1 MEVYSIFRS
10 QLACTAVALGLF
22 TSCAERDSVPKAT
35 AVPVEFVEVKPAEIP
50 IYKEYIGEVFGQ
62 KDISI
67 RARVEGFLE
76 GIHFQEGSQVKE
88 GQLLYTIDPQTLEA
102 DEAAKASQLA
112 AAKSDLANAKAD
124 LGRIEPLVAIKAV
137 SQSEYDAA
145 KTKVAVAEAQVRA
158 AQAGLKSSSIQLGY
172 TEVLAPLTGVIGQ
185 TKAKVGEFVGR
196 DPNPVI
202 LNVISRIDTIRVEFF
217 ISEQEYLTLRRKR
230 EAMRQDTAK
239 AKAMPPKLG
248 LELILSDGSLHT
260 EKGYVDFLDRQVDPA
275 TGSLKIQASFANPAK
290 LIRPGQFVRV
300 RGLVEV
306 VPNGIMIPQR
316 AVQEIQGKYRIWLID
331 SAGTAEPRFVDARS
345 TYGNMWVI
353 DAGLKPG
360 EKVIVSGQQRLGKG
374 VPVEPKAVEMELVQ
388 PQSAQ

>member
-1 MEVYSIFRS
+1 MV
-10 QLACTAVALGLF
+10 ACTDPATA
-22 TSCAERDSVPKAT
+22 PKPT
-35 AVPVEFVEVKPAEIP
+35 AVPVEFIAVKAAEIP

-76 GIHFQEGSQVKE
+76 GIHFQEGGQVQE

-112 AAKSDLANAKAD
+112 AAKSDLANARAD

-217 ISEQEYLTLRRKR
+217 ISEQEYLLLRRKR
-230 EAMRQDTAK
+230 EAMRLDTTK
-239 AKAMPPKLG
+239 AKSIPPKLG
-248 LELILSDGSLHT
+248 LELILSDGSVHT

-275 TGSLKIQASFANPAK
+275 TGSLKIQASFANPTK

-331 SAGTAEPRFVDARS
+331 SAGTAEPRFVEASS
-345 TYGNMWVI
+345 TFGNMWVI
-353 DAGLKPG
+353 DAGLQPG

-374 VPVEPKAVEMELVQ
+374 VPVEAKSVEMEVVQ
-388 PQSAQ
+388 PQNAR